1 MKIKIRKNSFSEVIF
16 FSAYFIYLFFALLR
30 TSFYCRYFEG
40 TIYTAIK
47 LFCIYLLIL
56 NEVIK
61 SKLTLKS
68 LRGLFMCGAMYV
80 VIAYNTS
87 FFSDVVMLLAFVYC
101 GRNISFEKIAKITIY
116 TSSSILIFVIL
127 SSYAGIINNYIEN
140 TEMRRREYLGFRY
153 SLYPA
158 AIIFNITALVL
169 YINRGKIKLRQVL
182 LLLISNFFVFYKT
195 NSRLSFYMAV
205 LMIIIMPLFQKFPK
219 ILENSKIFHIGMG
232 LSFIIAAICSVILT
246 IIYNP
251 NIEWMKKLNAIF
263 NDRLKFGN
271 RSLMMYGVSILGK
284 RNMEWIGNGLDSAGN
299 KSTETYLW
307 VDNFYISIIQR
318 FGILVSIV
326 IILLLTFTLFK
337 CWKVKN
343 YYLMLILTLIAGHCM
358 IDDLFLYL
366 NYNTFWFVIG
376 STLMIDKIG
385 IPYKK
390 HKFMIKLKN

>member
-68 LRGLFMCGAMYV
+68 LRGLFVCGAMYV

-169 YINRGKIKLRQVL
+169 YINRGKINLRQVL

-232 LSFIIAAICSVILT
+232 LSFIIAAVCSVVLT
-246 IIYNP
+246 VIYNP

-376 STLMIDKIG
+376 STLMTDKIG

-390 HKFMIKLKN
+390 NKFMIKLKN

>member
-68 LRGLFMCGAMYV
+68 LRGLFVCGAMYV

-232 LSFIIAAICSVILT
+232 LSFIIAAVCSVVLT
-246 IIYNP
+246 VIYNP

-318 FGILVSIV
+318 FGFLVSIV

-376 STLMIDKIG
+376 STLMTDKIG

-390 HKFMIKLKN
+390 NKFMIKLKN

>member
-68 LRGLFMCGAMYV
+68 LRGLFVCGAMYV

-101 GRNISFEKIAKITIY
+101 GRNISFEKIAKTTIY

-232 LSFIIAAICSVILT
+232 LSFIIAAVCSVVLT
-246 IIYNP
+246 VIYNP

-366 NYNTFWFVIG
+366 TYNTFWFVIG
-376 STLMIDKIG
+376 STLMTDKIR

-390 HKFMIKLKN
+390 NKFMIKLKN

>member
-16 FSAYFIYLFFALLR
+16 FSAYFIYLFFGLLR

-40 TIYTAIK
+40 TIYTAII

-68 LRGLFMCGAMYV
+68 LRGLFVCGAMYV

-232 LSFIIAAICSVILT
+232 LSFIIAAVCSVVLT
-246 IIYNP
+246 VIYNP
-251 NIEWMKKLNAIF
+251 NIEWVKKLNAIF

-376 STLMIDKIG
+376 STLMTDKIG

-390 HKFMIKLKN
+390 NKFMIKLKN

>member
-68 LRGLFMCGAMYV
+68 LRGLFVCGAMYV

-101 GRNISFEKIAKITIY
+101 GRNISFEKIAKTTIY

-232 LSFIIAAICSVILT
+232 LSFIIAAVCSVVLT
-246 IIYNP
+246 VIYNP

-343 YYLMLILTLIAGHCM
+343 CYLMLILTLIAGHCM

-376 STLMIDKIG
+376 STLMTDKIR

-390 HKFMIKLKN
+390 NKFMIKLKN

>member
-68 LRGLFMCGAMYV
+68 LRGLFVCGAMYV

-101 GRNISFEKIAKITIY
+101 GRNISFEKIAKTTIY

-232 LSFIIAAICSVILT
+232 LSFIIAAVCSVVLT
-246 IIYNP
+246 VIYNP

-376 STLMIDKIG
+376 STLMTDKIR

-390 HKFMIKLKN
+390 NKFMIKLKN

>member
-68 LRGLFMCGAMYV
+68 LRGLFVCGAMYV

-232 LSFIIAAICSVILT
+232 LSFIIAAVCSVVLT
-246 IIYNP
+246 VIYNP

-318 FGILVSIV
+318 FGILVSSV

-376 STLMIDKIG
+376 STLMTDKIG

-390 HKFMIKLKN
+390 NKFMIKLKN

>member
-68 LRGLFMCGAMYV
+68 LRGLFVCGAMYV

-101 GRNISFEKIAKITIY
+101 GRNISFEKIAKTTIY

-232 LSFIIAAICSVILT
+232 LSFIIAAVCSVVLT
-246 IIYNP
+246 VIYNP

-376 STLMIDKIG
+376 STLMTDKIR

-390 HKFMIKLKN
+390 NKSMIKLKN

>member
-68 LRGLFMCGAMYV
+68 LRGLFVCGAMYV

-182 LLLISNFFVFYKT
+182 LLLISNFFVFIK
-195 NSRLSFYMAV
+195 R
-205 LMIIIMPLFQKFPK
+205 IRDCLF
-219 ILENSKIFHIGMG
+219 I
-232 LSFIIAAICSVILT
+232 
-246 IIYNP
+246 
-251 NIEWMKKLNAIF
+251 W
-263 NDRLKFGN
+263 
-271 RSLMMYGVSILGK
+271 
-284 RNMEWIGNGLDSAGN
+284 
-299 KSTETYLW
+299 
-307 VDNFYISIIQR
+307 
-318 FGILVSIV
+318 
-326 IILLLTFTLFK
+326 LF
-337 CWKVKN
+337 
-343 YYLMLILTLIAGHCM
+343 
-358 IDDLFLYL
+358 
-366 NYNTFWFVIG
+366 
-376 STLMIDKIG
+376 
-385 IPYKK
+385 
-390 HKFMIKLKN
+390 

>member
-68 LRGLFMCGAMYV
+68 LRGLFVCGAMYV

-87 FFSDVVMLLAFVYC
+87 FFSDVVMLLSFVYC

-232 LSFIIAAICSVILT
+232 LSFIIAAVCSVVLT
-246 IIYNP
+246 VIYNP
-251 NIEWMKKLNAIF
+251 NIEWMKKLNSIF

-284 RNMEWIGNGLDSAGN
+284 RNMEWTGNGLDSAGN

-376 STLMIDKIG
+376 STLMTDKIG

-390 HKFMIKLKN
+390 NKFMIKLKN

>member
-56 NEVIK
+56 SEVIK

-68 LRGLFMCGAMYV
+68 LRGLFVCGAMYV

-101 GRNISFEKIAKITIY
+101 GRNISFEKIAKTTIY

-232 LSFIIAAICSVILT
+232 LSFIIAAVCSVVLT
-246 IIYNP
+246 VIYNP

-376 STLMIDKIG
+376 STLMTDKIG

-390 HKFMIKLKN
+390 NKFMIKLKN

>member
-68 LRGLFMCGAMYV
+68 LRGLFVCGAMYV

-205 LMIIIMPLFQKFPK
+205 LMIIITPLFQKFPK

-232 LSFIIAAICSVILT
+232 LSFIIAAVCSVVLT
-246 IIYNP
+246 VIYNP

-376 STLMIDKIG
+376 STLMTDKIG

-390 HKFMIKLKN
+390 NKFMIKLKN

>member
-68 LRGLFMCGAMYV
+68 LRGLFVCGAMYV

-232 LSFIIAAICSVILT
+232 LSFIIAAVCSVVLT
-246 IIYNP
+246 VIYNP

-376 STLMIDKIG
+376 STLMTDKIG

-390 HKFMIKLKN
+390 NKFMIKLKN

>member
-61 SKLTLKS
+61 SRLTLKS
-68 LRGLFMCGAMYV
+68 LRGLFVCGAMYV

-232 LSFIIAAICSVILT
+232 LSFIIAAVCSVVLT
-246 IIYNP
+246 VIYNP

-376 STLMIDKIG
+376 STLMTAKIG

-390 HKFMIKLKN
+390 NKFMIKLKN